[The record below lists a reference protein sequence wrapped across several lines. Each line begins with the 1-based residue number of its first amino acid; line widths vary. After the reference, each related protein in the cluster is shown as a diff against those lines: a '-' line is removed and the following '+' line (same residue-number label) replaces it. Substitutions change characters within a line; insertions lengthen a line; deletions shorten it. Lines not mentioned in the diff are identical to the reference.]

1 MQYVVVSIFLS
12 YKLNANCPK
21 LALKGKYHRRSNKV
35 DVCRSVCILKDV
47 FLKWPQFEIAL

>member
-1 MQYVVVSIFLS
+1 MQYVVVSIFLR